1 MRARLLMSALS
12 VGLIWFIRR
21 SIKRKSSV
29 QTNAELCGGIPIWI
43 RSTGKRITRQ
53 PANSAERSSG
63 AMATTTGVSA
73 HVSVPMSTDGKAAS
87 EPLFSE
93 SLMRFCL
100 VMAFADKLL
109 ERNILSVEEYADFS
123 VKTAQSFSLKMPQNP
138 CNSTR

>member
-1 MRARLLMSALS
+1 
-12 VGLIWFIRR
+12 
-21 SIKRKSSV
+21 
-29 QTNAELCGGIPIWI
+29 
-43 RSTGKRITRQ
+43 
-53 PANSAERSSG
+53 
-63 AMATTTGVSA
+63 MATTTGASA
-73 HVSVPMSTDGKAAS
+73 HVSVPMSTDGKATS

-93 SLMRFCL
+93 SLMRFSL